1 MRTIEEKLASLNATS
16 VWYFAKQDT
25 NFDNAFK
32 AVQIV
37 DELGQQWEDDGTTAW
52 STKAASKGLDS
63 NHRILSV
70 AQLLGLL
77 TKNNPFG
84 KSQYKSETPTPVYR
98 TISRYAIGSP
108 EYNALKT
115 EQLLKLRMNAITD
128 TRPES
133 ADYNIAPVLFTYEVF
148 WRLKAK
154 GVTEVSLG
162 DFYTYVMTCKTHEE
176 IDECVEH
183 LLDPN
188 RKETPYVANY
198 KGDSRVV
205 TLIQNNLNLIQFT
218 ATTVS
223 IKPEFADYFG
233 YFFNGAYTSF
243 VNMMKFV
250 VSDVQ
255 MYQTILTN
263 PIGLAVNFLDTSAKI
278 DIGVKRINLENKK
291 SESYSL
297 QQIHYGAPGTGK
309 SHIVKKRT
317 EGESVVRTTF
327 HPDSDY
333 STFVGCYKPTTKEI
347 EMRDVTGKVI
357 VEHGQ
362 PVTENR
368 IIYQF
373 VEQAFLQAY
382 IKSWK
387 FYAEAEDG
395 AAPKKQFLI
404 IEEINRGN
412 CAQIFGDLFQLL
424 DRNDSG
430 FSEYFIHADKDMQK
444 HISNAFKDCLIK
456 ESHKDTINSLYP
468 KDDDVVAKVL
478 SGEILLLP
486 NNLYIWATMN
496 TSDQSLFPIDSAF
509 KRRWDWEY
517 EPIKYKNTDWIIN
530 IQNNS
535 YSWESFQREIN
546 KRVFAANNSEDK
558 MLGDYFVNPADGIIT
573 EKMLLNKILFYLW
586 NDVCKDGEG
595 DIFRTSATDEISFSE
610 LHGNGGTDKLIA
622 MMAYW
627 GIPELDY
634 REENAD
640 TDTGTDTKKKLPK
653 YSINGSQELYS
664 TPKAVQYIIGDF
676 AQSHQDMPV
685 DEMISLWNEISER
698 KNCLVE
704 SWTPSPNDNQTFA
717 TKRRTEIKWGDKSV
731 WVINGWTEDLFNT
744 FIKNVREKIG
754 IEIKKIE

>member
-1 MRTIEEKLASLNATS
+1 MADSHLQVNHNGSLENRKTVLWGTSEAEKREVLLQIFSQPNWRIDTLEHIEGSYWKLETSSQNISYKINLYVSSVRDEARQPDEYKMQLGAISPIVEEGWITLIMGIYTISHGPVPNE
-16 VWYFAKQDT
+16 Y
-25 NFDNAFK
+25 
-32 AVQIV
+32 
-37 DELGQQWEDDGTTAW
+37 
-52 STKAASKGLDS
+52 
-63 NHRILSV
+63 ILS
-70 AQLLGLL
+70 AYNKDRFTFSTNPSIRGTRTSGLQKAKILG
-77 TKNNPFG
+77 F
-84 KSQYKSETPTPVYR
+84 YKTD
-98 TISRYAIGSP
+98 ISY
-108 EYNALKT
+108 LF
-115 EQLLKLRMNAITD
+115 
-128 TRPES
+128 RPEFI
-133 ADYNIAPVLFTYEVF
+133 YYYIGNQEELNN
-148 WRLKAK
+148 KA
-154 GVTEVSLG
+154 TEDVIKN
-162 DFYTYVMTCKTHEE
+162 DARKT
-176 IDECVEH
+176 
-183 LLDPN
+183 
-188 RKETPYVANY
+188 
-198 KGDSRVV
+198 
-205 TLIQNNLNLIQFT
+205 
-218 ATTVS
+218 
-223 IKPEFADYFG
+223 
-233 YFFNGAYTSF
+233 
-243 VNMMKFV
+243 
-250 VSDVQ
+250 
-255 MYQTILTN
+255 
-263 PIGLAVNFLDTSAKI
+263 
-278 DIGVKRINLENKK
+278 
-291 SESYSL
+291 SELPQSL
-297 QQIHYGAPGTGK
+297 QVIYYGAPGTGK
-309 SHIVKKRT
+309 SHTVKKYT

-333 STFVGCYKPTTKEI
+333 STFVGCYKPTTKEV

-357 VEHGQ
+357 IEHGQ

-373 VEQAFLQAY
+373 VDQSFLQAY
-382 IKSWK
+382 IKAWK
-387 FYAEAEDG
+387 LYAEAEDG
-395 AAPKKQFLI
+395 VDPKKQFLI

-595 DIFRTSATDEISFSE
+595 DIFKTSATDEISFSE

-622 MMAYW
+622 MMAYL

-640 TDTGTDTKKKLPK
+640 TDAGTDTKKKLPK
-653 YSINGSQELYS
+653 YSINDSQELYS

-704 SWTPSPNDNQTFA
+704 SWIPSPNDNQTFA
-717 TKRRTEIKWGDKSV
+717 TKRRTEIKWGNKSA
-731 WVINGWTEDLFNT
+731 WVINGWTEELFNT

-754 IEIKKIE
+754 IEIKKAE